1 MIKKSMIQKKLN
13 RKRFKSLENKVDL
26 TLMEIKISTINAE
39 IANDKRFDTT
49 LNLINRQYKDR
60 IELELIKSN
69 SNANAAYITSIL
81 VASILWIFFFYIIK
95 FS

>member
-1 MIKKSMIQKKLN
+1 MIKESMIQKKLN
-13 RKRFKSLENKVDL
+13 RKRFKSLEDKVAL
-26 TLMEIKISTINAE
+26 ILAETTKSIIKAE
-39 IANDKRFDTT
+39 IANDIRFETT

-60 IELELIKSN
+60 IELIKSN
-69 SNANAAYITSIL
+69 LNANAVYITSIL